1 MSYVP
6 PTQNRW
12 ANLKEPVVNTQGPL
26 ANLKEPLANLKE
38 PVANLKEPV
47 VNTSLPARMA
57 PKLAPKTLAQ
67 ATTYNNP
74 YTSHKKVQA
83 APTLD
88 DFPSLTISKPTA
100 SMKLT
105 AFNYASL
112 SRDWAKKQKEDE
124 IAQKEKAAA
133 DAITQRFLQEARE
146 KEHAEKQMIRRIR
159 VGMTHIPSQ
168 RKPDSDEEKYEEE
181 EEVEED
187 DSFSDTPDDEYE
199 EEKDEDEDDGWN
211 GRKHRDELY

>member
-1 MSYVP
+1 
-6 PTQNRW
+6 
-12 ANLKEPVVNTQGPL
+12 
-26 ANLKEPLANLKE
+26 
-38 PVANLKEPV
+38 
-47 VNTSLPARMA
+47 MA
-57 PKLAPKTLAQ
+57 PKLAPTTLAQ

-74 YTSHKKVQA
+74 YTSHKKVQT

-100 SMKLT
+100 SVKPST
-105 AFNYASL
+105 FNYASL

-146 KEHAEKQMIRRIR
+146 KEQAEKQMIHRIR

-168 RKPDSDEEKYEEE
+168 RKPDSDEEKYEEV

-199 EEKDEDEDDGWN
+199 EDEDEDEDDGWN